1 MHTDAENALKLPLVE
16 TAIAILEE
24 DESRRAGRATW
35 QRHTIHELRAALGL
49 NTVNDRGNHIAG
61 ACKKAAL
68 KVLDRRAADALPFGG
83 ASRGAPMRDTDD
95 DDAEDAA
102 GAASTTSDASSPQ
115 SCDTTATGDRGVG
128 APPPARSAKA
138 EDAIAAMESQIRD
151 LRTEMEDLRTRDQQH
166 EQQAAAMRGDG
177 RLATRHQ
184 QHEQQ
189 AAAMRTEMDQL
200 AAQHG
205 ARA

>member
-1 MHTDAENALKLPLVE
+1 MSRDWRGCIESIRDISCKAADVHTDAENAGQIKLLVE

-24 DESRRAGRATW
+24 DEDARRAGRATW
-35 QRHTIHELRAALGL
+35 QRQTIHELRAALGL
-49 NTVNDRGNHIAG
+49 YKVNDRGNLIAG

-68 KVLDRRAADALPFGG
+68 KVLDRRAADALPFSG

-151 LRTEMEDLRTRDQQH
+151 LRTEMEDLRTRRP
-166 EQQAAAMRGDG
+166 AARAAGRGD
-177 RLATRHQ
+177 A
-184 QHEQQ
+184 
-189 AAAMRTEMDQL
+189 
-200 AAQHG
+200 HG
-205 ARA
+205 DG